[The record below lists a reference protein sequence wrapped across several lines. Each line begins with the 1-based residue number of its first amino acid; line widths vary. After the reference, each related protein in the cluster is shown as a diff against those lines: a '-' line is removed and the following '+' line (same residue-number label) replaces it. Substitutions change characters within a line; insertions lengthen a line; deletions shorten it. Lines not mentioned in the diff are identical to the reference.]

1 MDGRRVEGGRGEGKS
16 TKGRRKEGAR
26 IEERQRRR
34 YIFFLSGE
42 PHAESRN
49 QAWRSFSPH
58 VLVPSA
64 FA

>member
-34 YIFFLSGE
+34 YIFSQ
-42 PHAESRN
+42 R
-49 QAWRSFSPH
+49 
-58 VLVPSA
+58 
-64 FA
+64 